1 LIYIDRATVKHKILR
16 CILCT
21 VCIQPLAWSQEL
33 FVSASESIT
42 VNPGTAVYVGGDV
55 TNNGS
60 IDLKAS
66 AGSYAQL
73 KLTGTYSGTGTF
85 SQQQYLTSGWHLISS
100 PVTDGYNGS
109 SNGSISA
116 LYAFNTD
123 LAGGNPSYVAW
134 STSYN
139 EPDRGYYAK
148 VGSAGNL
155 LSTAGLVTVTGAP
168 TTTTS
173 ARSIGLTSAVTSNG
187 SANGSGTGWNLLGNP
202 YSCGLD
208 WYTYQNNTFP
218 AILNNAVYIWDP
230 TLGSGA
236 GGYNPYSAYV
246 TGALTIPPMQGFWV
260 QVFYPSGG
268 TLPASDMATYGT
280 LETATFFKQLP
291 PRLDLV
297 VTAVGDSARTDR
309 AILAHISGSSLAFEG
324 TTDAWKL
331 SNGSGMPNLMS
342 RDDATGQELSINALD
357 LGEPGVVPVAFRGG
371 IPGEKWTITAD
382 GDWAGDVLLEDRL
395 LGTFTDLR
403 AGAHTFTHAGW
414 TFEESRFRLHYVP
427 AAALGDDE
435 LAVAGN
441 SLIAYAA
448 DEWVW
453 VRSSGEVVLCAL
465 DGRVVARAAGADGI
479 QRIPRPATG
488 IYVVR
493 AGTRACKI
501 WVP

>member
-1 LIYIDRATVKHKILR
+1 MKHRTQLG
-16 CILCT
+16 ILCT
-21 VCIQPLAWSQEL
+21 VCIQSLAWSQSL
-33 FVSASESIT
+33 FISAGESIT
-42 VNPGTAVYVGGDV
+42 VNPGSSIYIGSDV

-85 SQQQYLTSGWHLISS
+85 SQQQHLANGWHLLASS
-100 PVTDGYNGS
+100 VSNGYNAT
-109 SNGSISA
+109 SNGSTSA

-123 LAGGNPSYVAW
+123 LAGGNPGYVTW

-148 VGSAGNL
+148 VGAAGNF
-155 LSTAGLVTVTGAP
+155 LSAAGLLTVSGAP
-168 TTTTS
+168 NSSTS
-173 ARSIGLTSAVTSNG
+173 ARSVGLTSAVTSNG

-202 YSCGLD
+202 YPCGLD
-208 WYTYQNNTFP
+208 WYSYKSATSP
-218 AILNNAVYIWDP
+218 AILNSAVYLWDP
-230 TLGSGA
+230 SAGSGA
-236 GGYNPYSAYV
+236 GAYTSLSAFV
-246 TGALTIPPMQGFWV
+246 TGAVVIPPMQGFWV
-260 QVFYPSGG
+260 QVFYPPGG
-268 TLPASDMATYGT
+268 SLPSSTMSAHGVLDA
-280 LETATFFKQLP
+280 ATFYKNLP

-309 AILAHISGSSLAFEG
+309 AILAHISGSALAFEG

-342 RDDATGQELSINALD
+342 RDDVTGQELSINALD
-357 LGEPGVVPVAFRGG
+357 LGAPGVVPVAFRGG
-371 IPGEKWTITAD
+371 TPGEKWTITAG
-382 GDWAGDVLLEDRL
+382 GDWAGEVMLEDRL

-403 AGAHTFTHAGW
+403 AGAHSFTHAGW
-414 TFEESRFRLHYVP
+414 TLEESRFRLHYVP
-427 AAALGDDE
+427 AAALGEGE
-435 LAVAGN
+435 LAAA
-441 SLIAYAA
+441 SDALIAYAA

-453 VRSSGEVVLCAL
+453 VRSSGDIVLCAL

-493 AGTRACKI
+493 TETRACKI

>member
-1 LIYIDRATVKHKILR
+1 MRPNPSFCTVKKLLFLLIWFGA
-16 CILCT
+16 T
-21 VCIQPLAWSQEL
+21 TATSQEL
-33 FVSASESIT
+33 FVGGTVTVLPGTNLYVGSNLT
-42 VNPGTAVYVGGDV
+42 VN
-55 TNNGS
+55 GS
-60 IDLKAS
+60 LDLKAS
-66 AGSYAQL
+66 ASGYSQL
-73 KLTGTYSGTGTF
+73 KYLGTYSGTGTF
-85 SQQQYLTSGWHLISS
+85 TQEQYLSSGWHLIASS
-100 PVTDGYNGS
+100 VSSGYNS
-109 SNGSISA
+109 HNGNASK
-116 LYAFNTD
+116 LYAFSA
-123 LAGGNPSYVAW
+123 AGANPGYALWNSGLNDA
-134 STSYN
+134 N
-139 EPDRGYYAK
+139 RGYYAQ
-148 VGSAGNL
+148 VASGGFLTSPGAV
-155 LSTAGLVTVTGAP
+155 AVTGAP
-168 TTTTS
+168 NSFAASRIIDQT
-173 ARSIGLTSAVTSNG
+173 AAVTSNG
-187 SANGSGTGWNLLGNP
+187 SANGSGLGWHLIGNP
-202 YSCGLD
+202 LSCGID
-208 WYTYQNNTFP
+208 WFSWWSSNP
-218 AILNNAVYIWDP
+218 SLNAAVYIWDADSLKYDATTP
-230 TLGSGA
+230 ASA
-236 GGYNPYSAYV
+236 GQKI
-246 TGALTIPPMQGFWV
+246 IPPLQGFWV
-260 QVFYPSGG
+260 QVNDAGGSTIPSVTQSDG
-268 TLPASDMATYGT
+268 TFTASA
-280 LETATFFKQLP
+280 FQKQLP

-297 VTAVGDSARTDR
+297 VTAVGDSARRDR
-309 AILAHISGSSLAFEG
+309 AILAHIQGATLAFEG

-331 SNGSGMPNLMS
+331 SNGAGMPNLMS

-357 LGEPGVVPVAFRGG
+357 MSAPGVIPVAFRGG

-403 AGAHTFTHAGW
+403 AGAHTFAHAGW
-414 TFEESRFRLHYVP
+414 TLEESRFRLHYVP